1 MVQPLS
7 VLSPLEDVKVNKIDF
22 FFFFC
27 LLGVC
32 SLVGKIYKHL
42 TDARKND
49 LNTKNL
55 DK

>member
-1 MVQPLS
+1 MSQPLP
-7 VLSPLEDVKVNKIDF
+7 VLSPLKNVKVNKIDF
-22 FFFFC
+22 FFFC
-27 LLGVC
+27 LLGAC

-42 TDARKND
+42 TDARKNY

>member
-1 MVQPLS
+1 MAQPLPM
-7 VLSPLEDVKVNKIDF
+7 LSPLEDVKVNKIDF
-22 FFFFC
+22 FFC
-27 LLGVC
+27 LLGAC